1 MKMRLSRMG
10 RSLKALAAMLLCI
23 ASSQTL
29 AAGFSFTG
37 SFLSD
42 DAVFSM
48 PFGLISSQSVT
59 LRTWSYAG
67 GTNAAGTAIPA
78 GGFDPIVSV
87 FNSAGHIVGISD
99 DGIGVATDP
108 VSGAAHDSLLALVLG
123 AGNYLAVLTQ
133 FDNFPNGDLADGF
146 SEAGQGNFTAAF
158 GCGASRQLCS
168 RHSGRQRGTGTRH
181 ARAATCR
188 PRRTRHHPA
197 ALCILIEPAEEF
209 FAAAH
214 IRSRDRYRMKTVR
227 AFIASLPGLRTL

>member
-1 MKMRLSRMG
+1 MKMKLSRMG
-10 RSLKALAAMLLCI
+10 RSLRALAAMLLCV

-37 SFLSD
+37 SFSSD
-42 DAVFSM
+42 DGVFSV

-67 GTNAAGTAIPA
+67 GTNAAGASIPA

-108 VSGAAHDSLLALVLG
+108 VSGAAHDSLLTLVLG

-133 FDNFPNGDLADGF
+133 YDNFPNGDFLADGL
-146 SEAGQGNFTAAF
+146 SEAGQGSFTAAF
-158 GCGASRQLCS
+158 GCGAPRFCDEGFA
-168 RHSGRQRGTGTRH
+168 RTGNF
-181 ARAATCR
+181 
-188 PRRTRHHPA
+188 
-197 ALCILIEPAEEF
+197 ALDILGVNAVPEPATL
-209 FAAAH
+209 ALVLAGLA
-214 IRSRDRYRMKTVR
+214 
-227 AFIASLPGLRTL
+227 GLRVNRRRSAS